1 MTQRWQRREISN
13 FEYLMFLNTISGE
26 DHVHTLHLDNASVQR
41 LYRAYIYRWHT
52 DLIWKQRCVV
62 FYKPSRQDA
71 EEWLNKLTNF
81 MMKKCWFIVI
91 NPQLPCDQ
99 SDMAALKDNK
109 CQQIAELLSEGNWIF
124 KKSHSSGRTFNDLN
138 QYPVFPWVITNYD
151 SEELDLTLP
160 SNFRDLSKVR
170 QCTHSSADPRKRGN

>member
-1 MTQRWQRREISN
+1 MNDFLVSTFTQIFLRQKHFNSVLYSSSAVFCPPLQVISLYSLCVRRRITLATPKQLFKASNMTQRWQRREISN

-52 DLIWKQRCVV
+52 DLIWKQGCVV

-71 EEWLNKLTNF
+71 QKWLNKLTNF

-91 NPQLPCDQ
+91 N
-99 SDMAALKDNK
+99 
-109 CQQIAELLSEGNWIF
+109 
-124 KKSHSSGRTFNDLN
+124 
-138 QYPVFPWVITNYD
+138 
-151 SEELDLTLP
+151 
-160 SNFRDLSKVR
+160 RD
-170 QCTHSSADPRKRGN
+170 